1 MCCHDWVTFL
11 NKTSMVHTYIF
22 TFIKLLTL
30 PSTFIKHSTTTNI
43 ELSFVY
49 YQLETITELVRKQK
63 EHQIKKEIIEESDIT
78 DSAVTQSQDASE
90 IEEIAKP
97 STVIANPLTPP
108 TPDPLMKDK
117 THIKVE
123 ALPVSSCGM
132 MDRTRVALFAF
143 MFTFLFVN
151 PLSYVI
157 PQLDKGNYVVLYLV
171 N

>member
-22 TFIKLLTL
+22 TLVKLLTL
-30 PSTFIKHSTTTNI
+30 PNTFIKYSTTTNI

-108 TPDPLMKDK
+108 TPDPLTKDK

-132 MDRTRVALFAF
+132 MDRTRVALFVF